1 MATSQEILEPIDFS
15 EDITTEIIRRCELLL
30 AENDEYKKLK
40 DSGRDFNSIKIYG
53 SRQEPCFKAKDIY
66 LYVDPTGG
74 NKKWFN
80 KQLVPEKHIF
90 KANIRNI
97 KSNENKTWTK
107 VEPTNMLTRKGLMK
121 AFSICNGVIADTFQ
135 DYVFDLL
142 DGLWKNEK
150 DVMKK
155 QMKIT
160 EKNLEEERNKRREA
174 EIINLQNIHLQ
185 EAYCND
191 FESNDSNGIELTIL
205 RRLHLTKYYLYIVDW
220 NYVNSA
226 YWKKDKEP
234 KELKEPK
241 PSKSIKKIDTQGID
255 LDSSD
260 DDSTPSARETNR
272 QNCENF
278 AKGIAAAPRVYT
290 KRTAIP
296 DEPHRDGIN
305 DPYEFEYVTLGD
317 LENSSNDEFY
327 LHITNKEIDPK
338 KDHFKFITHI
348 YLDKKK
354 HFDDMVKY
362 ITQGETV
369 IDRTAYPVNG
379 HEPKEIKTAEFFE
392 STPIK
397 KIYKTTYEMVC
408 SARNRTYVNMHRDA
422 LK

>member
-1 MATSQEILEPIDFS
+1 MSSIKEIPFLKSINITS
-15 EDITTEIIRRCELLL
+15 DITTEIIRRCEEQLQ
-30 AENDEYKKLK
+30 NDNEYIKLK
-40 DSGRDFNSIKIYG
+40 SDGMDFKTVIPYGNPEDPCFQVTQVFKFINPNELHIHRRLATYFTEGRHY
-53 SRQEPCFKAKDIY
+53 FKAKITED
-66 LYVDPTGG
+66 
-74 NKKWFN
+74 KK
-80 KQLVPEKHIF
+80 
-90 KANIRNI
+90 
-97 KSNENKTWTK
+97 
-107 VEPTNMLTRKGLMK
+107 EPCNMFTRHGLMK
-121 AFSICNGVIADTFQ
+121 AMYMGKTPLSEMFQ
-135 DYVFDLL
+135 NYVFDLL

-205 RRLHLTKYYLYIVDW
+205 RRLHLTKYYLYIADW

-241 PSKSIKKIDTQGID
+241 PAKSIKKFDTQGID

-338 KDHFKFITHI
+338 KDYFKFITHI

-408 SARNRTYVNMHRDA
+408 SARNRTYVNMHREA